1 LKTLIGIDIG
11 GTKCAVVRGDA
22 AGQVMEKVR
31 FETTSR
37 DETLKRI
44 LAETER
50 MANGAAAIGIS
61 CGGPLDER
69 RGVIMAPPN
78 LPDWENVPITALL
91 QKKLELPTALR
102 NDANA
107 CALAEWMYGAGRG
120 TQNMA
125 FMTFGTG
132 LGAGLILNGRL
143 YSGTSGMAGEVGH
156 WRLAPYGPAGY
167 GKCGS
172 FEGFCS
178 GSGLW
183 ELGRGLAREYLQ
195 RGESPSFIKENDYNA
210 FTVAE
215 LADAARN
222 GDPCAREAFAI
233 CGEQLGHGLA
243 MMADILDPEVIV
255 IGSVYARCRDLL
267 EAPALA
273 AMHRECLPQIAKSCR
288 IKPAELGERI
298 GDVAALAVAAG
309 ALQEKEN
316 L

>member
-1 LKTLIGIDIG
+1 
-11 GTKCAVVRGDA
+11 
-22 AGQVMEKVR
+22 M
-31 FETTSR
+31 
-37 DETLKRI
+37 
-44 LAETER
+44 
-50 MANGAAAIGIS
+50 
-61 CGGPLDER
+61 DER

-78 LPDWENVPITALL
+78 LPDWENVPITAML
-91 QKKLELPTALR
+91 QEKLRLPTALR

-156 WRLAPYGPAGY
+156 WRLAPHGPAGY

-195 RGESPSFIKENDYNA
+195 RGEAPAFIKDNDYSA

-215 LADAARN
+215 LADAARG
-222 GDPCAREAFAI
+222 GDPCACEAFSI
-233 CGEQLGHGLA
+233 CGEQLGRGLA

-267 EAPALA
+267 EAPALT

-316 L
+316 LS